1 MLHQGRVVKEGSLL
15 QTFSASDDV
24 ADQYEDKEKVID
36 DAEVQIVPPVDPG
49 RESESSEEEECKS
62 AKEARYV

>member
-1 MLHQGRVVKEGSLL
+1 MLSQGRVVKEGSIP

-36 DAEVQIVPPVDPG
+36 DAEVQIVPPVDPA
-49 RESESSEEEECKS
+49 RESESESEEEECKS
-62 AKEARYV
+62 AKEAR